1 MKISAVTEFVFS
13 ILIVDLLFYGILYD
27 IKKHGLVPSHLM
39 TRYQDFMGL
48 FMSTAIIL
56 AILFAL
62 ALIKDIVLEDRLEI

>member
-27 IKKHGLVPSHLM
+27 IKKHGYVPSRFI

-48 FMSTAIIL
+48 LLNMAIIL
-56 AILFAL
+56 ATLFAL
-62 ALIKDIVLEDRLEI
+62 TLIKDIVLEDRLEV